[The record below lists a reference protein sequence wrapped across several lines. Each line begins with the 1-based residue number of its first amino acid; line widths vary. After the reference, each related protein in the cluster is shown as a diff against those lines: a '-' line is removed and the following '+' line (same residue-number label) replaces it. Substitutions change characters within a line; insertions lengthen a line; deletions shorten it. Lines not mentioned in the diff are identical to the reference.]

1 MIKNICKKMIN
12 ICKKMINF
20 LRNKYLGSINENFMI
35 TCDDGDGPYER
46 KYGDLVKEL
55 KEEYDNYEEA
65 IKNDLFHNTRGK
77 EIIINGI
84 KCWINFFGTH
94 YCGYVRDK
102 KCFSIDFENLDYEAH
117 GGYTDA
123 YGFDCAHAGDIIL
136 INYNALGF
144 PYEPNQGFIWYE
156 DISSFKTRKFVI
168 KELEKITNAIIKYKI
183 TNN

>member
-1 MIKNICKKMIN
+1 MIKNICKKTRLMKN
-12 ICKKMINF
+12 LLC
-20 LRNKYLGSINENFMI
+20 NKFLGSINENFMI

-55 KEEYDNYEEA
+55 KEEYDDYEEA
-65 IKNDLFHNTRGK
+65 IKNNRFHHTDGK

-123 YGFDCAHAGDIIL
+123 YGFDCAHVGDIML
-136 INYNALGF
+136 VNYNAKGF
-144 PYEPNQGFIWYE
+144 PYEPNIRYYWHK

-168 KELEKITNAIIKYKI
+168 KELEKITNAIIKYNF